1 MVDRRSE
8 RLGIRL
14 FGPLSIDDGERTLG
28 PSDLGGVR
36 PKQVL
41 EIMLTARGHLVP
53 IDRLAELVWGSER
66 PQNVPGSLQTFV
78 STLRR
83 HLTPD
88 RERARAL
95 VVTEN
100 EAYRFATELVALDL
114 DRFDEL

>member
-1 MVDRRSE
+1 MIDRRSE
-8 RLGIRL
+8 QPVIRL
-14 FGPLSIDDGERTLG
+14 FGPLSIDVGDRTLG

-53 IDRLAELVWGSER
+53 IDRLAELVWGDER
-66 PQNVPGSLQTFV
+66 PQNVSGSLQTFV

-88 RERARAL
+88 REHAREL
-95 VVTEN
+95 VVTES
-100 EAYRFATELVALDL
+100 
-114 DRFDEL
+114 